1 MYEIDVLEDN
11 KWLYYWESEDI
22 RLIDQELFNLTNKG
36 IKTRVL
42 LDGILLCWINGT
54 EYQYWYWKNK
64 YARDKGNK
72 FDAVKSYHEHQKKKV
87 KRRDE

>member
-1 MYEIDVLEDN
+1 MYEIDILEGND
-11 KWLYYWESEDI
+11 WVYYWENEDI
-22 RLIDQELFNLTNKG
+22 RVIDQTLFNLTNNG

-72 FDAVKSYHEHQKKKV
+72 FDPVKSYHEHQKKKV